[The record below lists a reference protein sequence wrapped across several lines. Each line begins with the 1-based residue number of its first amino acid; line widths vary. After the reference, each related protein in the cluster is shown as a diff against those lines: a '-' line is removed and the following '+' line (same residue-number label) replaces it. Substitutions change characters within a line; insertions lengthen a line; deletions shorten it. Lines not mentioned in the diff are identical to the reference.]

1 MSQINIP
8 PLRVIFYRQLMRGL
22 LIWLVSASASSQDY
36 IPMGQ
41 SLAHDRNKGNCLACH
56 LMPTDP
62 TAITSADI
70 GPPLVRMKERY
81 PDKRHLRNVIWNAME
96 FFPDTVMPPFGKN
109 GVPTE
114 EELDKVVEYIHQL

>member
-8 PLRVIFYRQLMRGL
+8 PLRVIFCRQLMCGI
-22 LIWLVSASASSQDY
+22 LIWLVSTSASSQED
-36 IPMGQ
+36 IQVGQ
-41 SLAHDRNKGNCLACH
+41 GLAHDRNKGNCLACH

-70 GPPLVRMKERY
+70 GPPLVGMKERY

-109 GVPTE
+109 GVLTE
-114 EELDKVVEYIHQL
+114 EELDKVVEYIHRL